1 MDSDRYLLSAV
12 AELGAMRNV
21 LVHSIALRL
30 LEEGD
35 PLRTL
40 AMLDQQLTASRAEPD
55 ALGSGLDPAVSDHLA
70 SMTDDRTRALLTDV
84 SSRLRSI
91 LAPA

>member
-1 MDSDRYLLSAV
+1 MLSAL

-30 LEEGD
+30 LEEGN
-35 PLRTL
+35 PLQTL
-40 AMLDQQLTASRAEPD
+40 AMLDEQLTSARAEPD
-55 ALGSGLDPAVSDHLA
+55 ELGAGLDPAVSDHLA

-84 SSRLRSI
+84 SSRLQRI
-91 LAPA
+91 LAPAA